1 MLARIPLFAAAACA
15 AMVTACA
22 TVEESAPRVS
32 PAQAVAPVTTP
43 VMEALPAEPV
53 LRHRIA
59 IGRFSNATG
68 YGRALLLPGES
79 DPMADQVADMLMS
92 RLVDTGK
99 FLVFERS
106 EIDVVEAERSL
117 TGEQQAQLVGV
128 DALIVGSVTEF
139 GRRNEGQA
147 GFLSSTM
154 RQVVEAGVEIR
165 LVATATGLA
174 FFSAE
179 GAGSA
184 SNERGEVAGFG
195 SRAGYDATL
204 NDRAISAA
212 VDDLVSAVVSELADR
227 AWSTDILDLQGGQV
241 FISGGA
247 RAGLEVGD
255 RFAVMRRGRTVTSRQ
270 TGLPITLPGEQV
282 AEIEVVSFFGST
294 DMDEGSIAR
303 LVRGDIV
310 AGIDPSEYDV
320 VEMR

>member
-1 MLARIPLFAAAACA
+1 M
-15 AMVTACA
+15 
-22 TVEESAPRVS
+22 S
-32 PAQAVAPVTTP
+32 PAQAVAPVSTP
-43 VMEALPAEPV
+43 TVEALPAEPI

-68 YGRALLLPGES
+68 YGRALLLPGEH

-106 EIDVVEAERSL
+106 EIDVVEDERRL
-117 TGEQQAQLVGV
+117 TGAEQAQLVGV

-165 LVATATGLA
+165 LVDTETGLA

-184 SNERGEVAGFG
+184 NNEQGEVAGFG

-212 VDDLVSAVVSELADR
+212 VDDLVSAIVSELEDR
-227 AWSTDILDLQGGQV
+227 PWSTDILELQGGQV
-241 FISGGA
+241 FISGGE
-247 RAGLEVGD
+247 RAGLERGD

-282 AEIEVVSFFGST
+282 AEIEVVSFFGNT
-294 DMDEGSIAR
+294 DLDEGSVAR
-303 LVRGDIV
+303 IV
-310 AGIDPSEYDV
+310 SGEVPAGEDLYDFDV
-320 VEMR
+320 VEIR